1 MGRFLEGG
9 TVAVAGGAAGVSGA
23 AGSANPVTGVFG
35 SGQVKWFFK
44 NGSFVVPADVTSV
57 RVRLWGGGGRAGGG
71 FAIKTISGLT
81 PGASIAVT
89 VGSAGDTSTA
99 GGTSSFGTHV
109 SATGGAASS
118 FNDNVG
124 GIGIGGDFNSRGGL
138 GRTNSGG
145 GAAGIFG
152 DGGDGGSS
160 SNGLNGNAG
169 GGSGGSETVGG
180 NGVSGKGGA
189 ATVTSGAKDAN
200 GDIGI
205 VTSLDFIATGGGG
218 AYFGNGAN
226 GGGGGTS
233 HCGGFPAGG
242 TNQGLPNSAGAG
254 LVIVEW

>member
-23 AGSANPVTGVFG
+23 ASASNPVTGVFG

-71 FAIKTISGLT
+71 FAIKTITGLT

-89 VGSAGDTSTA
+89 VGSAGDDSTA

-109 SATGGAASS
+109 SATGGASS
-118 FNDNVG
+118 SSNADAG
-124 GIGIGGDFNSRGGL
+124 GIGIGGDFNSQGGL
-138 GRTNSGG
+138 GRTNAGG

-152 DGGDGGSS
+152 NGGDGGSS
-160 SNGLNGNAG
+160 SNGFNGNAG
-169 GGSGGSETVGG
+169 GGSGGNASVGG

-189 ATVTSGAKDAN
+189 VPGAAGADTN

-218 AYFGNGAN
+218 AKDGNGAN
-226 GGGGGTS
+226 GGGGGTN

-242 TNQGLPNSAGAG
+242 TALALANSAGAG